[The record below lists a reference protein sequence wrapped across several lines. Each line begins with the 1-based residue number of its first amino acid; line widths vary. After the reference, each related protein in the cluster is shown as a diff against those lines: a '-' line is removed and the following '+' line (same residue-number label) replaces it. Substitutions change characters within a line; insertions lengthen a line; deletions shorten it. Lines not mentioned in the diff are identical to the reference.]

1 VALSIAGLHPTL
13 ATSGPLPNGPDW
25 SFEPKWDGFRGMPV
39 VDSAVRVLSRRGND
53 LTYLCPSVEQLHA
66 HAFGPAVFDGEIVA
80 FRDGVQSFEGLQ
92 SAMRR
97 RSSEAIVFLVFDVLC
112 LSGASLVDRAYAER
126 REVLEAIDL
135 PEGISLTPRFDDGAA
150 LFSATRSNGYEGV
163 VAKKL
168 RSRYRPGLRT
178 RDWIKTKHWQEA
190 EFVIGGWAPPRP
202 DHGWGLL
209 IGDMGEDGRLHYCGR
224 VEFGITSP
232 LRDEL
237 ENRLQPRQ
245 SCPFVEIVHEPGA
258 QFVKPNV
265 TAEIRFLERTSGDRL
280 RHATF
285 RQLGGRWKSASPAVR
300 ESERDNDPT

>member
-1 VALSIAGLHPTL
+1 VTFAGLRPTL
-13 ATSGPLPNGPDW
+13 ATSGSLPSGPAW
-25 SFEPKWDGFRGMPV
+25 SYEPKWDGFRGMPF
-39 VDSAVRVLSRRGND
+39 VDSSVRVLSRRGND
-53 LTYLCPSVEQLHA
+53 LTYLCPSVEQL
-66 HAFGPAVFDGEIVA
+66 GSVGIGSAVLDGEIVA
-80 FRDGVQSFEGLQ
+80 FRDGVQSFEALQ

-97 RSSEAIVFLVFDVLC
+97 RSSESVAFVAFDVLW
-112 LSGASLVDRAYAER
+112 LRGDSLVDHPYAER
-126 REVLEAIDL
+126 RAVLEGLEFPD
-135 PEGISLTPRFDDGAA
+135 GISVTPCFEDGAA
-150 LFSATRSNGYEGV
+150 LFAATRDNGYEGV

-168 RSRYRPGLRT
+168 RSRYRAGIRT

-190 EFVIGGWAPPRP
+190 EFVVGGWAPPRP
-202 DHGWGLL
+202 EHGWGLL

-232 LRDEL
+232 VRDEL

-258 QFVKPNV
+258 NFVKPNV

-285 RQLGGRWKSASPAVR
+285 RQLGGQWRR
-300 ESERDNDPT
+300 

>member
-1 VALSIAGLHPTL
+1 
-13 ATSGPLPNGPDW
+13 
-25 SFEPKWDGFRGMPV
+25 M
-39 VDSAVRVLSRRGND
+39 DSSVRVLSRRGND
-53 LTYLCPSVEQLHA
+53 LSYICASVEQLGSIGI
-66 HAFGPAVFDGEIVA
+66 GPAVLDGEIVA

-97 RSSEAIVFLVFDVLC
+97 RSSEAVAFLVFDVVWLR
-112 LSGASLVDRAYAER
+112 GRSLVDWPYAER
-126 REVLEAIDL
+126 RAVLEELEFPD
-135 PEGISLTPRFDDGAA
+135 GISVTPRFDDGEA
-150 LFSATRSNGYEGV
+150 LFAATRDNRYEGV

-168 RSRYRPGLRT
+168 RSRYRAGLRT

-202 DHGWGLL
+202 EQGWGLL

-224 VEFGITSP
+224 VESGITSP
-232 LRDEL
+232 VREEL

-258 QFVKPNV
+258 HFVKPNV
-265 TAEIRFLERTSGDRL
+265 TAEIRFLERTSGNRL

-285 RQLGGRWKSASPAVR
+285 RQLGGRWSR
-300 ESERDNDPT
+300 